1 MEENNNNENNVNSTN
16 DNFSSNFNNNDSFND
31 FVSKYGGAVIGG
43 IVALLLCFTKIYK
56 AIFYLAIIAVGMFLG
71 NYIQKN
77 KVNVKE
83 KLKEFI
89 DKF

>member
-1 MEENNNNENNVNSTN
+1 MNEEENNNGEKNLNY
-16 DNFSSNFNNNDSFND
+16 FI
-31 FVSKYGGAVIGG
+31 SKYGGAIIGG
-43 IVALLLCFTKIYK
+43 IVALILCFTELYK
-56 AIFYLAIIAVGMFLG
+56 LLICLVVTCVGIFIG

-77 KVNVKE
+77 KTNVKE

>member
-1 MEENNNNENNVNSTN
+1 MEENNNENNVNNTN
-16 DNFSSNFNNNDSFND
+16 DNFSSNFNNTDSFNE

-43 IVALLLCFTKIYK
+43 FIALLLCFTKIYK
-56 AIFYLAIIAVGMFLG
+56 AIFYLAIIAIGMFLG